1 MDIHHVKYTSVLLIG
16 NIRQEYNI
24 LDGDDFDRTDH
35 IVVKYMIHVIRKRCL
50 QAIVPS
56 MD

>member
-1 MDIHHVKYTSVLLIG
+1 MDTHHVKYISFSLIDT
-16 NIRQEYNI
+16 IRQEYNI
-24 LDGDDFDRTDH
+24 LDGDDFDKIDH
-35 IVVKYMIHVIRKRCL
+35 ILVKYIIHEIRKKCL